1 MKTSYSGP
9 PIDDPELLSF
19 LPVGISDAL
28 QNENGFIAAE
38 GGFHVR
44 GACLAPKWHSIRAAW
59 EGDLALHRLFPQVK
73 GSDIPLAEDCF
84 GDQYL
89 LRDLRVVRLLG
100 ETGQIEDTQRMWEEF
115 LACAE
120 ADPIGFL
127 QLSHLSRFQ
136 KEGGVLTPGFLLSVY
151 PPFIA
156 KECVNPSLRA
166 IPALERRSCLADFS
180 RQIENI
186 QDGQRIMI
194 KVV

>member
-1 MKTSYSGP
+1 
-9 PIDDPELLSF
+9 
-19 LPVGISDAL
+19 
-28 QNENGFIAAE
+28 
-38 GGFHVR
+38 
-44 GACLAPKWHSIRAAW
+44 
-59 EGDLALHRLFPQVK
+59 
-73 GSDIPLAEDCF
+73 
-84 GDQYL
+84 
-89 LRDLRVVRLLG
+89 
-100 ETGQIEDTQRMWEEF
+100 MWEEF